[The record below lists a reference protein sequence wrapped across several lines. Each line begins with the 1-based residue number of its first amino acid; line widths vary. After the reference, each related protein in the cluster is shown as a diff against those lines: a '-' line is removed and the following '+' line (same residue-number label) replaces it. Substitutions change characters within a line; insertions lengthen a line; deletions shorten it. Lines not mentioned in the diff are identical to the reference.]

1 MERSESIAALAAA
14 LAKAQGTIQ
23 GAIKD
28 TANPFFKSKYAD
40 LASVKD
46 AVQIPLS
53 TNGLSYVQ
61 VVHNP
66 EHGVGVET
74 VLMHSSG
81 EWLSGGV
88 VFVPVVKAD
97 AQGYG
102 SALTY
107 ARRYSLSAITGVAPE
122 DDDGNAAAA
131 AAAAA
136 KAKLAEVKPTTV
148 HSPTKIAWEASSP
161 EQQQFLT
168 ETAQPILAML
178 AKGAN
183 ADAAQLLID
192 QRLEA
197 DEHTAIWYLFNSS
210 QRSIMRTANEFIK
223 GQRAK

>member
-1 MERSESIAALAAA
+1 MQKSESIAALAAA
-14 LAKAQGTIQ
+14 LATAQGSIQ

-28 TANPFFKSKYAD
+28 SANPFFKSKYAD
-40 LASVKD
+40 LASVKE
-46 AVQIPLS
+46 AIQIPLS
-53 TNGLSYVQ
+53 TNKLSYVQ
-61 VVHNP
+61 VVHSL

-74 VLMHSSG
+74 VLMHASG

-122 DDDGNAAAA
+122 DDDGNAAA
-131 AAAAA
+131 
-136 KAKLAEVKPTTV
+136 KAKPAEIKQGEVKPTTV

-168 ETAQPILAML
+168 ETAQPILDLL

-210 QRSIMRTANEFIK
+210 QRSIMRTSNEFIK